1 MDVIE
6 FAMKMEQDGMAFYKK
21 NADKTPDP
29 DLKQIFMTLVEEEA
43 RHYQIF
49 KGLKDDPSK
58 IAKDVSFSA
67 AGNLETVKNIFE
79 QMSNDPADKKFGD
92 DVISVW
98 TEALRLEEKAHAFY
112 KDKARIETDTA
123 TRKLLLAI
131 AEEENRHVHM
141 IDAVLMYLKHPQA
154 FADSVQFS
162 NFMSLE
168 GR

>member
-6 FAMKMEQDGMAFYKK
+6 FAMKMEQDGMAFYKRS
-21 NADKTPDP
+21 ADKTSDP
-29 DLKQIFMTLVEEEA
+29 ELKQIFMTLVEEEA

-49 KGLKDDPSK
+49 KSLKDDPSK
-58 IAKDVSFSA
+58 ITEGVSFSA
-67 AGNLETVKNIFE
+67 PENLATVKNIFE
-79 QMSNDPADKKFGD
+79 QLSNSPADQKFGD
-92 DVISVW
+92 DIISVW
-98 TEALRLEEKAHAFY
+98 TEAMRLEEKAQAFY
-112 KDKARIETDTA
+112 KDKGKEEADAA
-123 TRKLLLAI
+123 TKKLLLAI

-154 FADSVQFS
+154 FADSAQFS

>member
-21 NADKTPDP
+21 NADKTADP
-29 DLKQIFMTLVEEEA
+29 ELRRIFMTLVEEEA

-49 KGLKDDPSK
+49 KGLKDDPSR
-58 IAKDVSFSA
+58 ISKDISFSTP
-67 AGNLETVKNIFE
+67 GNLEAVKNIFE

-112 KDKARIETDTA
+112 KDKAQVENDAA
-123 TRKLLLAI
+123 TKKLLLAI
-131 AEEENRHVHM
+131 AAEETRHVHM

-154 FADSVQFS
+154 FADSAQFS
-162 NFMSLE
+162 SFMSLE

>member
-21 NADKTPDP
+21 HADKTPDP

-49 KGLKDDPSK
+49 KSLKDDPSRISK
-58 IAKDVSFSA
+58 EISFSVP
-67 AGNLETVKNIFE
+67 GNLETVKNIFE
-79 QMSNDPADKKFGD
+79 QMSNDPPDKKFGD
-92 DVISVW
+92 DVISAW

-112 KDKARIETDTA
+112 KDKAKVETDAA
-123 TRKLLLAI
+123 TKKLLMAI
-131 AEEENRHVHM
+131 AEEETRHVHM
-141 IDAVLMYLKHPQA
+141 IDTVLMYLKHPQA
-154 FADSVQFS
+154 FAESSQFS